1 MNQKQI
7 ECAVTLSHMINF
19 RRAAENLFISQP
31 SLSYQIHSLEE
42 EIGFEIFNR
51 SGRSVSLTPAGAQF
65 CRDLVRIAEE
75 LRRAVENGKNYS
87 SRYKKSLNA
96 ALPLRSAVHFLPEI
110 MIQFREEFPDVALN
124 VSYVYGKERIDVLL
138 QGDQDLVFGLEST
151 FAHLPGVALH
161 RIFTSRIYLVV
172 RKDDPLASREE
183 AVPADLRGRTLL
195 VGGDSPPVLRKA
207 QSLVVNSVHPSTLNS
222 PDHMSTLTSIA
233 AGLGVC
239 LVPGFC
245 NDHSGEFSWVPFS
258 GGETFSC
265 VWAVK
270 KDDKRDITRRFIE
283 MTREVYER
291 HCACAD

>member
-7 ECAVTLSHMINF
+7 ECAVTLSHMLNF

>member
-1 MNQKQI
+1 
-7 ECAVTLSHMINF
+7 
-19 RRAAENLFISQP
+19 
-31 SLSYQIHSLEE
+31 
-42 EIGFEIFNR
+42 
-51 SGRSVSLTPAGAQF
+51 
-65 CRDLVRIAEE
+65 
-75 LRRAVENGKNYS
+75 
-87 SRYKKSLNA
+87 
-96 ALPLRSAVHFLPEI
+96 LPLRSAVHFLPEI

-195 VGGDSPPVLRKA
+195 VGGNSPPVLRKA

>member
-7 ECAVTLSHMINF
+7 ECAVTLSHMLNF

-172 RKDDPLASREE
+172 RKDDPMASREE

>member
-7 ECAVTLSHMINF
+7 ECAVTLSHMLNF

-195 VGGDSPPVLRKA
+195 VGGNSPPVLRKA

>member
-7 ECAVTLSHMINF
+7 ECAVTLSHMLNF

-124 VSYVYGKERIDVLL
+124 VSYVYGKVRIDVLL

>member
-7 ECAVTLSHMINF
+7 ECAVTLSHMLNF

-239 LVPGFC
+239 LVPGCC